1 MLLSTKIVNKTKP
14 ILFLFLLAPSIIWL
28 FMFFKGDLGVN
39 PIDKLMDEFG
49 QMALRLIVATLLI
62 SSLAK
67 LKYLRSLQNIRRM
80 IGLFAFYYVCLH
92 FINYIVLDHFFNW
105 NFIIKDIVKRPFITF
120 GFINFILLLPLVF
133 TSTNSMVKKL
143 TFKVWKRIHYLIYIV
158 APLGAFHFFLL
169 TKSDKTEPLVYLTII
184 GMLLGWRV
192 FNKVIKI
199 NLHRLHQL

>member
-1 MLLSTKIVNKTKP
+1 MNLSTKFVKRSKP
-14 ILFLFLLAPSIIWL
+14 IILLLLLLPSIIWGITFL
-28 FMFFKGDLGVN
+28 QGNLGVN
-39 PIDKLMDEFG
+39 PIDKLMDELG
-49 QMALRLIVATLLI
+49 KMALRLIIVTLII
-62 SSLAK
+62 SSLSQFK
-67 LKYLRSLQNIRRM
+67 FLRSFQNIRRM
-80 IGLFAFYYVCLH
+80 IGLTAFYYVVCH
-92 FINYIVLDHFFNW
+92 FLTYIVLDHFFNW
-105 NFIIKDIVKRPFITF
+105 KFIIKDIIKRPFITF